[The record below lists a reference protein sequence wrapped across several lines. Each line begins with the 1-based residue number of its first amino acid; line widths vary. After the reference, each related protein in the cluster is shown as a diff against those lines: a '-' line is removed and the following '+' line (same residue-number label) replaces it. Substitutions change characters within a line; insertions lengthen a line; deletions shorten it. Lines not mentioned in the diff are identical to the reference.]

1 MGEFVASELLIIA
14 GIGLMAGVLGGML
27 GVGGSLIMIPA
38 LVYLYGQGAGSGDSG
53 VFGPRDE
60 FDQHLYQAAAM
71 AVNVAVA
78 VPATWR
84 HYQARAIQ
92 PGVLRWMMPAAIGLI
107 LVGVAVSNLPIFA
120 DGRGPTWLGR
130 VLAVFLVY
138 VIAVNIRRLIKARS
152 APTQPAND
160 PAPEPAAPTPGGSGL
175 VGAMMGFAAG
185 LMGIGGGAIAVP
197 MQQVI
202 LRQRLR
208 NCIANSAAVMC
219 VSAGIGAAYKMM
231 SLPGSALGPALTVAA
246 LLAPT
251 AIVGGWIGG
260 KLTHTVPIRG
270 VRLVWIVLLTAA
282 AWKMA
287 AL

>member
-1 MGEFVASELLIIA
+1 MGEFEAIQLLIIA
-14 GIGLMAGVLGGML
+14 GIGLAAGVLGGML

-38 LVYLYGQGAGSGDSG
+38 LVFLYGQGHGSGDG
-53 VFGPRDE
+53 GAFGPRDF

-78 VPATWR
+78 AGATWR

-92 PGVLRWMMPAAIGLI
+92 PAVLRCMMPAAIVLI
-107 LVGVAVSNLPIFA
+107 LVGVAVSNLPIFR
-120 DGRGPTWLGR
+120 DGPGPTWLGR

-138 VIAVNIRRLIKARS
+138 VIAVNIRKLIKKPALSDNPAGDSDERP
-152 APTQPAND
+152 APTA
-160 PAPEPAAPTPGGSGL
+160 GRSGL
-175 VGAMMGFAAG
+175 VGSMMGFAAG

-202 LRQRLR
+202 LRQKLR
-208 NCIANSAAVMC
+208 HCIANSAAVMC
-219 VSAGIGAAYKMM
+219 VSAGIGAAYKMV
-231 SLPGSALGPALTVAA
+231 SLPGEAIGPALTVAA
-246 LLAPT
+246 LLGPT
-251 AIVGGWIGG
+251 ALIGG
-260 KLTHTVPIRG
+260 FIGGRLTHTVPVAG
-270 VRLVWIVLLTAA
+270 VRMVWIALLVAA